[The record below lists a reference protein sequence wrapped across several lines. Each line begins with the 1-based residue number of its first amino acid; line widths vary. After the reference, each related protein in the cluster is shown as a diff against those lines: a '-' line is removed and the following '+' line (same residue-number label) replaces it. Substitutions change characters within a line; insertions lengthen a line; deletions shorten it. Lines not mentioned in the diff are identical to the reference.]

1 MWKIKRRTKMK
12 KIFNSIFWALL
23 PMAWSMLAWSLQAQ
37 TTTHEQYMQTV
48 VEKNVSYLAEKYNVD
63 IATANLQAAKVFND
77 PELSVEYGNNQDWY
91 MQMGQ
96 SLDLGLSY
104 DLDLG
109 GVRRARIRTAKTEKE
124 MAEVSIAAY
133 LSNLRLEAAQAWSE
147 AWTLQQSCKVLEESV
162 EDMMQIAKSDSIRLS
177 VGDIGRTDAMQSKLE
192 AQTLEG
198 ELIALK
204 AEYANALMALSFM
217 CGGAPVTALA
227 DENLPQRL
235 LPYTEEE
242 VCRLA
247 ETNRADLKEAEL
259 SHTLSENNLKLVKAS
274 RRMEMNLSLGYS
286 YNTEVRN
293 EIAPA
298 PKFNGLSVGVA
309 IPLKFSN
316 LNRGERR
323 AAESQVYQSQK
334 YYEAALM
341 QVHMEAAQAY
351 NAARAA
357 TEVLR
362 KYNDNMLK
370 DAREIV
376 ESRKVGYQKGETSLI
391 ELLAAQQTY
400 RDVMQAYIEAC
411 SNEYLC
417 QAQLTFAM
425 GIVPDKQ

>member
-1 MWKIKRRTKMK
+1 MK
-12 KIFNSIFWALL
+12 KIFKYILCSIL
-23 PMAWSMLAWSLQAQ
+23 PLTLQAQ
-37 TTTHEQYMQTV
+37 TMTYDQYMQTV
-48 VEKNVSYLAEKYNVD
+48 IEKNVSYLAEKYNID

-109 GVRRARIRTAKTEKE
+109 GVRRARIRAARTEKE
-124 MAEVSIAAY
+124 IAEASVAAF
-133 LSNLRLEAAQAWSE
+133 LSNLRLEAAEAWSE
-147 AWTLQQSCKVLEESV
+147 AWKLQHNCQVLEASV
-162 EDMMQIAKSDSIRLS
+162 NDMMQIAQSDSIRLS

-198 ELIALK
+198 ELIGLQ
-204 AEYANALMALSFM
+204 AEYRNALMALSFM
-217 CGGAPVTALA
+217 CGGEMIVGVA
-227 DENLPQRL
+227 DENLPQHFI
-235 LPYTEEE
+235 PYNEDEI
-242 VCRLA
+242 CRLA
-247 ETNRADLKEAEL
+247 EANRADLKEAEL

-316 LNRGERR
+316 FNRGERR
-323 AAESQVYQSQK
+323 AAENEVYQSQK
-334 YYEAALM
+334 YYEAARM
-341 QVHMEAAQAY
+341 QVQMEASQAY

-357 TEVLR
+357 TKVLQ
-362 KYNDNMLK
+362 KYDENMLQDAK
-370 DAREIV
+370 DIV
-376 ESRKVGYQKGETSLI
+376 ESRKIGYQKGETSLI

-411 SNEYLC
+411 CNQYVS
-417 QAQLTFAM
+417 QAQLAFAIGM
-425 GIVPDKQ
+425 VPDRK

>member
-1 MWKIKRRTKMK
+1 MK
-12 KIFNSIFWALL
+12 KIFNYILSAFL
-23 PMAWSMLAWSLQAQ
+23 PMFVSVLASSSQAQ
-37 TTTHEQYMQTV
+37 TMTYDHYMQSV
-48 VEKNVSYLAEKYNVD
+48 VEKNVSYLAEKYNID

-109 GVRRARIRTAKTEKE
+109 GVRRARIRSAKTEKE
-124 MAEVSIAAY
+124 IAEASVTAY
-133 LSNLRLEAAQAWSE
+133 LSNLRMEAAEAWAEAWKLQQNCQVLEA
-147 AWTLQQSCKVLEESV
+147 SV
-162 EDMMQIAKSDSIRLS
+162 NDMMQIAQSDSVRLS

-198 ELIALK
+198 ELIALQ
-204 AEYANALMALSFM
+204 AEYRNALMALSFM
-217 CGGAPVTALA
+217 CGGEAVTEVA
-227 DENLPQRL
+227 DEHLPQHFI
-235 LPYTEEE
+235 PYTLEEI
-242 VCRLA
+242 CRLA
-247 ETNRADLKEAEL
+247 EANRADLKEAEL

-323 AAESQVYQSQK
+323 AAEHEAYQAQK
-334 YYEAALM
+334 YYESARM
-341 QVHMEAAQAY
+341 QVLMEAEQAY

-357 TEVLR
+357 TQVLR
-362 KYNDNMLK
+362 KYDDNMLQDAK
-370 DAREIV
+370 DIV
-376 ESRKVGYQKGETSLI
+376 ESRKIGYQRGETSLI
-391 ELLAAQQTY
+391 ELLTAQQTY
-400 RDVMQAYIEAC
+400 RDVMQAYVEAC
-411 SNEYLC
+411 CNQYVS
-417 QAQLTFAM
+417 QAQLAFAI
-425 GIVPDKQ
+425 GIVPDKK

>member
-1 MWKIKRRTKMK
+1 MK
-12 KIFNSIFWALL
+12 KIFKYILCSIL
-23 PMAWSMLAWSLQAQ
+23 PLSLQAQ
-37 TTTHEQYMQTV
+37 TMTYDQYMQTV
-48 VEKNVSYLAEKYNVD
+48 IEKNVCYLAEKYNID

-109 GVRRARIRTAKTEKE
+109 GVRRARIRAARTEKE
-124 MAEVSIAAY
+124 IAEASVAAY
-133 LSNLRLEAAQAWSE
+133 LSNLRLEAAEAWSE
-147 AWTLQQSCKVLEESV
+147 AWKLQQNCQVLEASV
-162 EDMMQIAKSDSIRLS
+162 NDMMQIAQSDSIRLS

-198 ELIALK
+198 ELIGLQ
-204 AEYANALMALSFM
+204 AEYRNALMALTYM
-217 CGGAPVTALA
+217 CGGETISGIA
-227 DENLPQRL
+227 DENLPQHFI
-235 LPYTEEE
+235 PYNEDEI
-242 VCRLA
+242 CRLA
-247 ETNRADLKEAEL
+247 EANRADLKEAEL

-316 LNRGERR
+316 FNRGERR
-323 AAESQVYQSQK
+323 AAENEVYQSQK
-334 YYEAALM
+334 YYEAARM
-341 QVHMEAAQAY
+341 QVQMEASQAY

-357 TEVLR
+357 TKVLQ
-362 KYNDNMLK
+362 KYDENMLQDAK
-370 DAREIV
+370 DIV
-376 ESRKVGYQKGETSLI
+376 ESRKIGYQKGETSLI

-411 SNEYLC
+411 CNQYVS
-417 QAQLTFAM
+417 QAQLAFAIGM
-425 GIVPDKQ
+425 VPDRK

>member
-1 MWKIKRRTKMK
+1 MK
-12 KIFNSIFWALL
+12 KIFNYILCGLL
-23 PMAWSMLAWSLQAQ
+23 TLSLSMQTMSVLAQ
-37 TTTHEQYMQTV
+37 TMTYDQYMQSV
-48 VEKNVSYLAEKYNVD
+48 VEKNVSYLAEKYNID

-109 GVRRARIRTAKTEKE
+109 GVRRARIRSAKTERE
-124 MAEVSIAAY
+124 IAEASVAAY
-133 LSNLRLEAAQAWSE
+133 LSNLRMEAAE
-147 AWTLQQSCKVLEESV
+147 AWAEAWKLQQNCQVLESSV
-162 EDMMQIAKSDSIRLS
+162 NDMMQIAKSDSIRLS

-198 ELIALK
+198 ELIALQ
-204 AEYANALMALSFM
+204 AEYHNALMALSYM
-217 CGGAPVTALA
+217 CGGEPITGVA
-227 DENLPQRL
+227 DEQLPQHFI
-235 LPYTEEE
+235 PYTEDEI
-242 VCRLA
+242 CRMA
-247 ETNRADLKEAEL
+247 EANRADLKEAEL
-259 SHTLSENNLKLVKAS
+259 SHTLSENNLKLVRAS

-316 LNRGERR
+316 FNRGERR
-323 AAESQVYQSQK
+323 AAENEVSQAQK
-334 YYEAALM
+334 YYEAARM

-357 TEVLR
+357 TKVLQ
-362 KYNDNMLK
+362 KYDENMLQDAK
-370 DAREIV
+370 DIV

-391 ELLAAQQTY
+391 ELLTAQQTY

-411 SNEYLC
+411 SNQYVS
-417 QAQLTFAM
+417 QAQLAFAI
-425 GIVPDKQ
+425 GIVPEKK

>member
-1 MWKIKRRTKMK
+1 MK
-12 KIFNSIFWALL
+12 KIFNYILSAFL
-23 PMAWSMLAWSLQAQ
+23 PMFVSVLASSSQAQ
-37 TTTHEQYMQTV
+37 TMTYDHYMQSV
-48 VEKNVSYLAEKYNVD
+48 VEKNVSYLAEKYNID

-109 GVRRARIRTAKTEKE
+109 GVRRARIRSAKTEKE
-124 MAEVSIAAY
+124 IAEASVTAY
-133 LSNLRLEAAQAWSE
+133 LSNLRMEAAEAWAEAWKLQQNCQVLEA
-147 AWTLQQSCKVLEESV
+147 SV
-162 EDMMQIAKSDSIRLS
+162 NDMMQIAQSDSVRLS

-198 ELIALK
+198 ELIALQ
-204 AEYANALMALSFM
+204 AEYRNALMALSFM
-217 CGGAPVTALA
+217 CGGEAVTEVA
-227 DENLPQRL
+227 DEHLPQHFI
-235 LPYTEEE
+235 PYTLEEI
-242 VCRLA
+242 CRLA
-247 ETNRADLKEAEL
+247 EANRADLKEAEL

-323 AAESQVYQSQK
+323 AAEHEVYQAQK
-334 YYEAALM
+334 YYESARM
-341 QVHMEAAQAY
+341 QVLMEAEQAY

-357 TEVLR
+357 SQVLR
-362 KYNDNMLK
+362 KYDDNMLQDAK
-370 DAREIV
+370 DIV
-376 ESRKVGYQKGETSLI
+376 ESRKIGYQRGETSLI
-391 ELLAAQQTY
+391 ELLTAQQTY
-400 RDVMQAYIEAC
+400 RDVMQAYVEAC
-411 SNEYLC
+411 CNQYVS
-417 QAQLTFAM
+417 QAQLAFAI
-425 GIVPDKQ
+425 GVVPDKK

>member
-1 MWKIKRRTKMK
+1 MK
-12 KIFNSIFWALL
+12 KIFKYILCSIL
-23 PMAWSMLAWSLQAQ
+23 PLTLQAQ
-37 TTTHEQYMQTV
+37 TMTYDQYMQTV
-48 VEKNVSYLAEKYNVD
+48 IEKNVSYLAEKYNID

-109 GVRRARIRTAKTEKE
+109 GVRRARIRAARTEKE
-124 MAEVSIAAY
+124 IAEASVAAY
-133 LSNLRLEAAQAWSE
+133 LSNLRLEAAEAWSE
-147 AWTLQQSCKVLEESV
+147 AWKLQQNCQVLEASV
-162 EDMMQIAKSDSIRLS
+162 NDMMQIAQSDSIRLS

-198 ELIALK
+198 ELIGLQ
-204 AEYANALMALSFM
+204 AEYRNALMALTYM
-217 CGGAPVTALA
+217 CGGETISGVA
-227 DENLPQRL
+227 DENLPQHFI
-235 LPYTEEE
+235 PYNEDEI
-242 VCRLA
+242 CRLA
-247 ETNRADLKEAEL
+247 EANRADLKEAEL

-316 LNRGERR
+316 FNRGERR
-323 AAESQVYQSQK
+323 AAENEVYQSQK
-334 YYEAALM
+334 YYEAARM
-341 QVHMEAAQAY
+341 QVQMEASQAY

-357 TEVLR
+357 TKVLQ
-362 KYNDNMLK
+362 KYDENMLQDAK
-370 DAREIV
+370 DIV
-376 ESRKVGYQKGETSLI
+376 ESRKIGYQKGETSLI

-411 SNEYLC
+411 CNQYVS
-417 QAQLTFAM
+417 QAQLAFAIGM
-425 GIVPDKQ
+425 VPDRK

>member
-1 MWKIKRRTKMK
+1 MK
-12 KIFNSIFWALL
+12 KIFKYILCSIL
-23 PMAWSMLAWSLQAQ
+23 PLTLQAQ
-37 TTTHEQYMQTV
+37 TMTYDQYMQAV
-48 VEKNVSYLAEKYNVD
+48 IEKNVSYLAEKYNID

-109 GVRRARIRTAKTEKE
+109 GVRRARIRAARTEKE
-124 MAEVSIAAY
+124 IAEASVAAY
-133 LSNLRLEAAQAWSE
+133 LSNLRLEAAEAWSE
-147 AWTLQQSCKVLEESV
+147 AWKLQQNCQVLEASV
-162 EDMMQIAKSDSIRLS
+162 NDMMQIAQSDSIRLS

-198 ELIALK
+198 ELIGLQ
-204 AEYANALMALSFM
+204 AEYRNALMALSFM
-217 CGGAPVTALA
+217 CGGEKISGVA
-227 DENLPQRL
+227 DENLPQHFI
-235 LPYTEEE
+235 PYSEDEI
-242 VCRLA
+242 CRLA
-247 ETNRADLKEAEL
+247 EANRADLKEAEL

-316 LNRGERR
+316 FNRGERR
-323 AAESQVYQSQK
+323 AAENEVYQSQK
-334 YYEAALM
+334 YYEAARM
-341 QVHMEAAQAY
+341 QVQMEASQAY

-357 TEVLR
+357 TKVLQ
-362 KYNDNMLK
+362 KYDENMLQDAK
-370 DAREIV
+370 DIV
-376 ESRKVGYQKGETSLI
+376 ESRKIGYQKGETSLI

-411 SNEYLC
+411 CNQYVS
-417 QAQLTFAM
+417 QAQLAFAIGM
-425 GIVPDKQ
+425 VPDRK

>member
-1 MWKIKRRTKMK
+1 MK
-12 KIFNSIFWALL
+12 KISKYIRCGLL
-23 PMAWSMLAWSLQAQ
+23 TMSMPMLTMTVQAQ
-37 TTTHEQYMQTV
+37 TMTYDQYMQSV
-48 VEKNVSYLAEKYNVD
+48 VEKNVSYLAEKYNID

-109 GVRRARIRTAKTEKE
+109 GVRRARIRSAKTERE
-124 MAEVSIAAY
+124 IAEASVAAY
-133 LSNLRLEAAQAWSE
+133 LSNLRMEAAEAWAEAWKLQQNCQVLEA
-147 AWTLQQSCKVLEESV
+147 SV
-162 EDMMQIAKSDSIRLS
+162 NDMMQIAKSDSIRLS
-177 VGDIGRTDAMQSKLE
+177 VGDIGRTDAMQSNLE

-198 ELIALK
+198 ELIALQ
-204 AEYANALMALSFM
+204 ADYRNALMVLSFM
-217 CGGAPVTALA
+217 CGGEPVTGVT
-227 DENLPQRL
+227 DEQLPQHFI
-235 LPYTEEE
+235 PYTEDEI
-242 VCRLA
+242 CRLA
-247 ETNRADLKEAEL
+247 EANRADLKEAEL
-259 SHTLSENNLKLVKAS
+259 SHTLSENNLKLVRAS

-316 LNRGERR
+316 FNRGERR
-323 AAESQVYQSQK
+323 AAENEVYQAQK
-334 YYEAALM
+334 YYEAARM
-341 QVHMEAAQAY
+341 QVLMEASQAY

-357 TEVLR
+357 TQVLR
-362 KYNDNMLK
+362 KYDETMLQDAK
-370 DAREIV
+370 DIV
-376 ESRKVGYQKGETSLI
+376 ESRKIGYQKGETSLI

-411 SNEYLC
+411 CNQYIC
-417 QAQLTFAM
+417 QSQLAFAI
-425 GIVPDKQ
+425 GVIPDKK

>member
-1 MWKIKRRTKMK
+1 MK
-12 KIFNSIFWALL
+12 KIFKYILCSIL
-23 PMAWSMLAWSLQAQ
+23 PLTLQAQ
-37 TTTHEQYMQTV
+37 TMTYDQYMQTV
-48 VEKNVSYLAEKYNVD
+48 IEKNVSFLAEKYNID

-109 GVRRARIRTAKTEKE
+109 GVRRARIRAARTEKE
-124 MAEVSIAAY
+124 IAEASVAAY
-133 LSNLRLEAAQAWSE
+133 LSNLRLEAAEAWSE
-147 AWTLQQSCKVLEESV
+147 AWKLQQNCQVLEASV
-162 EDMMQIAKSDSIRLS
+162 NDMMQIAQSDSIRLS

-198 ELIALK
+198 ELIGLQ
-204 AEYANALMALSFM
+204 AEYRNALMALSFM
-217 CGGAPVTALA
+217 CGGEKIVGVA
-227 DENLPQRL
+227 DENLPQHFI
-235 LPYTEEE
+235 PYNEDEI
-242 VCRLA
+242 CRLA
-247 ETNRADLKEAEL
+247 EANRADLKEAEL

-316 LNRGERR
+316 FNRGERR
-323 AAESQVYQSQK
+323 AAENEVYQSQK
-334 YYEAALM
+334 YYEAARM
-341 QVHMEAAQAY
+341 QVQMEASQAY

-357 TEVLR
+357 TKVLQ
-362 KYNDNMLK
+362 KYDENMLQDAK
-370 DAREIV
+370 DIV
-376 ESRKVGYQKGETSLI
+376 ESRKIGYQKGETSLI

-411 SNEYLC
+411 CNQYVS
-417 QAQLTFAM
+417 QAQLAFAIGM
-425 GIVPDKQ
+425 VPDRK